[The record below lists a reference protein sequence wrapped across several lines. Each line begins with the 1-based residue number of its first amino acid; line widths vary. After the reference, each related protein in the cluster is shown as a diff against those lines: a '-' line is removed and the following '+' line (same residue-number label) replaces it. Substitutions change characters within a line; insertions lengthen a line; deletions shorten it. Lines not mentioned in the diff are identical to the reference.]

1 MIHVVIA
8 DDDAVIRDLVGRIV
22 TLLGWTSDIAVNGL
36 QAKEMVEG
44 LVPDLVVTDVS
55 MSGMNGIDLLRII
68 KASPRLSQIPVVL
81 MSATDQE
88 LEAFEGGAAAFI
100 PKPFTMEH
108 MIEVLAQ
115 VFPANLQ
122 GTG

>member
-1 MIHVVIA
+1 MVHVVIA
-8 DDDAVIRDLVGRIV
+8 DDDAVIRDLMGRIV

-55 MSGMNGIDLLRII
+55 MSWMNGIDLLRFI
-68 KASPRLSQIPVVL
+68 KASPRLSQIPVVI

-88 LEAFEGGAAAFI
+88 SAAFEGSAAAFI
-100 PKPFTMEH
+100 PKPFTFEQMT
-108 MIEVLAQ
+108 EVLAQ
-115 VFPANLQ
+115 VVPANLQ
-122 GTG
+122 GAD